1 MCNRCI
7 PTTQAG
13 SGTRQ
18 TSQATGRGLPAR
30 LGLGLGLDSPGGRLS
45 QCSPGMIRDSFHGS
59 SRRLE
64 LASIRKNSKRFPCTS
79 IIVVRVDT
87 SIQRQKRELS

>member
-18 TSQATGRGLPAR
+18 TGQAVGRGLPAR
-30 LGLGLGLDSPGGRLS
+30 LGLGLDSPGGGLS
-45 QCSPGMIRDSFHGS
+45 QRCHWDDQGFPRGS
-59 SRRLE
+59 GRRLE
-64 LASIRKNSKRFPCTS
+64 LASIRKHSKRFPCTS
-79 IIVVRVDT
+79 IMVVRVDT
-87 SIQRQKRELS
+87 SIQSQKRELS